1 MPASYLFL
9 IRRHA
14 RDCKFMPIKYMRFIN
29 IPPNIIF
36 ALNPQYKVIDLA
48 E

>member
-9 IRRHA
+9 MRRHA
-14 RDCKFMPIKYMRFIN
+14 RDSKFMPIKYMRFIN

-36 ALNPQYKVIDLA
+36 ALNPQITEL
-48 E
+48 EI